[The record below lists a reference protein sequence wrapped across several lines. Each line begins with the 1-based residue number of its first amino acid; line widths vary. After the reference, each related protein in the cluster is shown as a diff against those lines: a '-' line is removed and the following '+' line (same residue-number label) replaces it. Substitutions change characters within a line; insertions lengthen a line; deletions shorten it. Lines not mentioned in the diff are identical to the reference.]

1 MRNYDYGINAISAS
15 SSSST
20 SGSLIAFIVAIAA
33 SIVIYFVFM
42 DKKEE
47 NKYTGFVK
55 NLYDFLHFKI
65 NFIEAFLKIAYIT
78 TTLYV
83 TITSFSLI
91 KVDVALFFMT
101 LILGNIIIRILYE
114 AAFLLYN
121 IYLNTKEINN
131 KLIYLD
137 KR

>member
-1 MRNYDYGINAISAS
+1 MRNYNYGINAISAS

-131 KLIYLD
+131 KL
-137 KR
+137 K

>member
-47 NKYTGFVK
+47 SKYTGFVK

-91 KVDVALFFMT
+91 KIDVALFFMT

-121 IYLNTKEINN
+121 IYLNTKEINS
-131 KLIYLD
+131 KS
-137 KR
+137 K

>member
-47 NKYTGFVK
+47 SKYTGFVK

-91 KVDVALFFMT
+91 KIDVALFFMT

-121 IYLNTKEINN
+121 IYLNTKEINS
-131 KLIYLD
+131 KL
-137 KR
+137 K

>member
-114 AAFLLYN
+114 AAFILYN

-131 KLIYLD
+131 KL
-137 KR
+137 K

>member
-131 KLIYLD
+131 NLK
-137 KR
+137 

>member
-47 NKYTGFVK
+47 SKYTGFVK

-121 IYLNTKEINN
+121 IYLNNKEINN
-131 KLIYLD
+131 KL
-137 KR
+137 K

>member
-1 MRNYDYGINAISAS
+1 MRIYDYCADAISAS

-47 NKYTGFVK
+47 SKYTGFVK

-91 KVDVALFFMT
+91 KLDVALFFMT

-121 IYLNTKEINN
+121 IYLNTKEINS
-131 KLIYLD
+131 KL
-137 KR
+137 K

>member
-91 KVDVALFFMT
+91 KVDVSLFFMT

-131 KLIYLD
+131 KL
-137 KR
+137 K

>member
-55 NLYDFLHFKI
+55 NLDDFLHFKI

-131 KLIYLD
+131 KL
-137 KR
+137 K

>member
-47 NKYTGFVK
+47 SKYTGFVK

-83 TITSFSLI
+83 TIISFRLI
-91 KVDVALFFMT
+91 IGDVALFFMT

-121 IYLNTKEINN
+121 IYLNTKEINS
-131 KLIYLD
+131 KL
-137 KR
+137 K

>member
-91 KVDVALFFMT
+91 KGDVALFFMT

-131 KLIYLD
+131 KL
-137 KR
+137 K

>member
-15 SSSST
+15 SSFST

-47 NKYTGFVK
+47 SKYTGFVK

-65 NFIEAFLKIAYIT
+65 NFIEAFLKIAYLT

-121 IYLNTKEINN
+121 IYLNTKEINS
-131 KLIYLD
+131 KL
-137 KR
+137 K

>member
-47 NKYTGFVK
+47 SKYTGFVK

-65 NFIEAFLKIAYIT
+65 NFIEAFLKIAYLT

-121 IYLNTKEINN
+121 IYLNTKEINS
-131 KLIYLD
+131 KL
-137 KR
+137 K

>member
-15 SSSST
+15 SSFST

-55 NLYDFLHFKI
+55 NLYDFLHFKT

-131 KLIYLD
+131 KL
-137 KR
+137 K

>member
-78 TTLYV
+78 TTIYV

-114 AAFLLYN
+114 AAFLWYK

-131 KLIYLD
+131 KL
-137 KR
+137 K

>member
-42 DKKEE
+42 DNKEE

-131 KLIYLD
+131 KL
-137 KR
+137 K

>member
-47 NKYTGFVK
+47 SKYTGFVK
-55 NLYDFLHFKI
+55 NLYNFLHFKI

-121 IYLNTKEINN
+121 IYLNTKEINS
-131 KLIYLD
+131 KL
-137 KR
+137 K

>member
-1 MRNYDYGINAISAS
+1 MRNYDYRINAISAS

-131 KLIYLD
+131 KL
-137 KR
+137 K

>member
-101 LILGNIIIRILYE
+101 IILGNIIIRILYE

-131 KLIYLD
+131 KL
-137 KR
+137 K

>member
-47 NKYTGFVK
+47 SKYTGFVK

-83 TITSFSLI
+83 IITSFSLI
-91 KVDVALFFMT
+91 KIDVALFFMT

-121 IYLNTKEINN
+121 IYLNTKEINS
-131 KLIYLD
+131 KL
-137 KR
+137 K

>member
-42 DKKEE
+42 DKNEE

-131 KLIYLD
+131 KL
-137 KR
+137 K

>member
-1 MRNYDYGINAISAS
+1 MRNYDYGINAISDS

-131 KLIYLD
+131 KL
-137 KR
+137 K

>member
-47 NKYTGFVK
+47 SKYTGFVK
-55 NLYDFLHFKI
+55 NLYDFLHFRI

-91 KVDVALFFMT
+91 KLDVALFFMT

-121 IYLNTKEINN
+121 IYLNTKEINS
-131 KLIYLD
+131 KL
-137 KR
+137 K

>member
-83 TITSFSLI
+83 TVTSFSLI

-131 KLIYLD
+131 KL
-137 KR
+137 K

>member
-20 SGSLIAFIVAIAA
+20 SGSLIAFIVALAA

-131 KLIYLD
+131 KL
-137 KR
+137 K

>member
-1 MRNYDYGINAISAS
+1 MRNYDYGINAISAYS
-15 SSSST
+15 SYST

-131 KLIYLD
+131 KL
-137 KR
+137 K

>member
-47 NKYTGFVK
+47 SKYTGFVK

-65 NFIEAFLKIAYIT
+65 NFIETFLKIAYLT

-91 KVDVALFFMT
+91 KIDVALFFMT

-121 IYLNTKEINN
+121 IYLNTKEINS
-131 KLIYLD
+131 KL
-137 KR
+137 K

>member
-47 NKYTGFVK
+47 SKYTGFVK

-83 TITSFSLI
+83 TIISFSLI
-91 KVDVALFFMT
+91 KLDVALFFMT

-121 IYLNTKEINN
+121 IYLNTKEINS
-131 KLIYLD
+131 KL
-137 KR
+137 K

>member
-1 MRNYDYGINAISAS
+1 MALRE
-15 SSSST
+15 
-20 SGSLIAFIVAIAA
+20 LIAFIVAIAA

-131 KLIYLD
+131 KL
-137 KR
+137 K

>member
-65 NFIEAFLKIAYIT
+65 NFIEAFLKIAYLT

-131 KLIYLD
+131 KL
-137 KR
+137 K

>member
-47 NKYTGFVK
+47 SKYTGFVK

-91 KVDVALFFMT
+91 KIDVVLFFMT

-121 IYLNTKEINN
+121 IYLNTKEINS
-131 KLIYLD
+131 KL
-137 KR
+137 K

>member
-47 NKYTGFVK
+47 GKYTGFVK

-131 KLIYLD
+131 KL
-137 KR
+137 K

>member
-20 SGSLIAFIVAIAA
+20 SCSLIAFIVAIAA

-47 NKYTGFVK
+47 SKYTGFVK

-121 IYLNTKEINN
+121 IYLNTKEINS
-131 KLIYLD
+131 KL
-137 KR
+137 K

>member
-20 SGSLIAFIVAIAA
+20 SGSLIAFIVDIAA

-47 NKYTGFVK
+47 SKYTGFVK

-91 KVDVALFFMT
+91 KIDVALFFMT

-121 IYLNTKEINN
+121 IYLNTKEINS
-131 KLIYLD
+131 KL
-137 KR
+137 K

>member
-47 NKYTGFVK
+47 SKYTGFVK
-55 NLYDFLHFKI
+55 KLYDFLHFKI
-65 NFIEAFLKIAYIT
+65 NFIEAFLKIAYLT

-91 KVDVALFFMT
+91 KIDVALFFMT

-121 IYLNTKEINN
+121 IYLNTKEINS
-131 KLIYLD
+131 KL
-137 KR
+137 K

>member
-20 SGSLIAFIVAIAA
+20 SGSLIAFIVAIAT

-47 NKYTGFVK
+47 SKYTGFVK

-131 KLIYLD
+131 KL
-137 KR
+137 K

>member
-47 NKYTGFVK
+47 SKYTGFVK

-91 KVDVALFFMT
+91 KVDIALFFMV

-131 KLIYLD
+131 KL
-137 KR
+137 K

>member
-47 NKYTGFVK
+47 SKYTGFVK

-131 KLIYLD
+131 KL
-137 KR
+137 K

>member
-121 IYLNTKEINN
+121 IDLNTKEINN
-131 KLIYLD
+131 KL
-137 KR
+137 K

>member
-20 SGSLIAFIVAIAA
+20 SGSLIAFIFAIAA

-131 KLIYLD
+131 KL
-137 KR
+137 K